1 MRRTQDQLSRK
12 LGFRPWPSVVL
23 SIYAL
28 LWTCVAVWV
37 RVMLEVVKHCGGIAP

>member
-1 MRRTQDQLSRK
+1 MRRTQDQLYRE

-37 RVMLEVVKHCGGIAP
+37 WVMLEVVKHRGGIAP